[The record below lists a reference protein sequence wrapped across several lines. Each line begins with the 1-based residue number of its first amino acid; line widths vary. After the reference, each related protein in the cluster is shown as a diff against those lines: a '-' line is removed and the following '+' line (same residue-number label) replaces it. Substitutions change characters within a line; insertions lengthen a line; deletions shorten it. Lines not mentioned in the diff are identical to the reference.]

1 MNRHIHGSLFIIL
14 ILVMACSAAKHAANV
29 ENWTEDQ
36 VNNWFNK
43 KEWIAEVKLHP
54 DLSINKKEFAIQ
66 YHRNKE
72 RYDQAFTFLKNNN
85 LSDLTI
91 GDHELDGR
99 NLFVKVSAYN
109 SKNPEETFFE
119 THQNYTDIHL
129 VLSGMEYIGSADFAE
144 TTEKTPYDRD
154 KDIQFRYAKN
164 SKSHI
169 AAPGTFFL
177 FFPGKPHRPGVKVDE
192 SIPVKKIV
200 IKILNKSGPAGK

>member
-1 MNRHIHGSLFIIL
+1 MINRYTSASFFLIIL
-14 ILVMACSAAKHAANV
+14 LLWACSPAKQAADI

-36 VNNWFNK
+36 VNNWYSK
-43 KEWIAEVKLHP
+43 KEWMAGVNLNP
-54 DLSINKKEFAIQ
+54 DSSINKKEFAVQ

-72 RYDQAFTFLKNNN
+72 RYDQAFTFLKRNN
-85 LSDLTI
+85 LIDLSI

-99 NLFVKVSAYN
+99 KVFVKVSAYN
-109 SKNPEETFFE
+109 SKNPEEKFFE

-129 VLSGMEYIGSADFAE
+129 VLSGTEYIGSADAAGM
-144 TTEKTPYDRD
+144 TEKTPYD
-154 KDIQFRYAKN
+154 KENDIQFYQVNN

-177 FFPGKPHRPGVKVDE
+177 FFPGEPHRPGVKIDK

-200 IKILNKSGPAGK
+200 IKILNS